1 MGMNQQSTP
10 PLSSL
15 RAFVCAARH
24 ESLREAADTL
34 GVTPSA
40 ISHQIRT
47 LEEWIGAAV
56 FVRADRQVRLTP
68 LGRNL
73 FRRLAAGF
81 ETING
86 GLQTARTNAQDRV
99 LRVSAL
105 PLFTSVWLLPRLE
118 RFEAR
123 APGIAIEIDTS
134 NTIADLAGGG
144 VDVAIRNVLK
154 PGAHLVARKLLDLK
168 AVPLCTPEIAAQIRK
183 PEDLAR
189 TTLIHLSV
197 GSSGWPQW
205 LAATGCPGLKPRSQ
219 LSLDTI
225 PAALEA
231 AARGRGVVLGLDPLI
246 WDAPAAKGLVIPFKA
261 PLQSA
266 GTYFV
271 VQRRA
276 DRTRHAVRLFTDWL
290 VDEMKNDARRLRTI
304 SREAI
309 KTAGHAI
316 S

>member
-1 MGMNQQSTP
+1 MAMDQTSTP

-68 LGRNL
+68 LGRDL
-73 FRRLAAGF
+73 YRRLAAGF
-81 ETING
+81 DTING
-86 GLQTARTNAQDRV
+86 GLQKARANAQDRV

-105 PLFTSVWLLPRLE
+105 PLFTSVWLLQRLE
-118 RFEAR
+118 RFEAQ
-123 APGIAIEIDTS
+123 APGIAIEIDTN
-134 NTIADLAGGG
+134 NTITDLTAGGI
-144 VDVAIRNVLK
+144 DVAIRNVQK
-154 PGAHLVARKLLDLK
+154 PGAQLVARKLLDLK

-189 TTLIHLSV
+189 ATLIHLSV
-197 GSSGWPQW
+197 GSNGWPQW
-205 LAATGCPGLKPRSQ
+205 LKAAGCPGLKPKSQ

-246 WDAPAAKGLVIPFKA
+246 WDAPAAKCLAVPFKV

-266 GTYFV
+266 GTYYV
-271 VQRRA
+271 VHRRA

-290 VDEMKNDARRLRTI
+290 VDEMKQDTRRLRTA
-304 SREAI
+304 SRNAN
-309 KTAGHAI
+309 KMAGGAGP
-316 S
+316 